1 MISIKEYRKAE
12 SLEEAWELNQKRTNR
27 IIGGMMWLKMSRGRV
42 QTAIDLSG
50 LGLDTIEERDDA
62 FVIGSMV
69 TLRQLETHPG
79 LDAYTDGAVK
89 EALRHI
95 VGVQFRNGA
104 TIGGSLYGRYGF
116 SDVLTLFMTL
126 DAEVELYKGGVIPVS
141 VFAEMSY
148 DWDVLVRVIVKKKP
162 EKYYYQ
168 SVRNT
173 DTDFPALTC
182 GAALEADGSLRL
194 CFGARPQKAMM
205 LLNRDGVLDGLC
217 VRENSVGRTGSGTV
231 EAGSESL
238 TSAEPEDAAM
248 KRIETIGIYAAE
260 NIPTGSNMRGS
271 AAYRSHLV
279 KTLASRAAEHFLTE
293 AL

>member
-95 VGVQFRNGA
+95 VGIQFRNGA
-104 TIGGSLYGRYGF
+104 TVGGSLFGRYGF

-148 DWDVLVRVIVKKKP
+148 DRDVLVRVIVKKKP
-162 EKYYYQ
+162 EKY
-168 SVRNT
+168 
-173 DTDFPALTC
+173 
-182 GAALEADGSLRL
+182 
-194 CFGARPQKAMM
+194 
-205 LLNRDGVLDGLC
+205 
-217 VRENSVGRTGSGTV
+217 
-231 EAGSESL
+231 
-238 TSAEPEDAAM
+238 
-248 KRIETIGIYAAE
+248 
-260 NIPTGSNMRGS
+260 
-271 AAYRSHLV
+271 
-279 KTLASRAAEHFLTE
+279 
-293 AL
+293 